1 MNTHPWRPVRRFAAP
16 LIGLLSALYLV
27 PGALAQPRYSNLTW
41 VDRTGKVIETVGA
54 PGEYRGVDVSPDGR
68 RVAAHTHTGAGG
80 DVWLFARN
88 GEGTRLVAEATGV
101 QDNAHPIFSPD
112 GTKVVYSSL
121 RDGVSGLYVRA
132 VDGSG
137 GEERVHSSGR
147 TVVPMSW
154 SPDGRFIVFWEN
166 TGFEW
171 VLPLAGDRTPVRLI
185 AGDNGQSS
193 HSQISPDGK
202 WVVYNAGGNIWVRGF
217 PNGAK
222 AVQVSVENGSFPRW
236 RGDSREI
243 YYTSAVSFGMIM
255 AAAVTPTADSIE
267 VAKPRPLFDSEYINF
282 GHPSNYHTF
291 AVSPDGQRFLIP
303 RPEPDTLVVLDRE
316 GRSRTLDTDNWGDPH
331 VSPDGKRVAAI
342 RGNRSVWVMDIA
354 SGDRRQIGKLNGPQD
369 FAVSVAWSRDSQQV
383 AFIALDLAIGK
394 DVLYLANA
402 NGGAEPKQLRT
413 FEGVG
418 GQLLGFTP
426 DGGSLIYFSSQ
437 AAGDTLLRIPLA
449 ADAAPVQLARGST
462 GMQGPRLSPD
472 GRHLA
477 YHTSANNKNEIW
489 VRPLGETGELGLPVR
504 VGDGLGMTTWRADG
518 SELNYVG
525 PKREFMAASV
535 RTSPTVAIG
544 APRRL
549 FDLPTAIPVAAGF
562 DGRGDVNSDGS
573 AVVLT
578 VPPRMPPLPQQEMRV
593 VDRTGKV
600 VATPGEAGNFFGRP
614 MLSPDGKKVAAGI
627 TKPLDDIF
635 ELWVFDLEAN
645 TGKLLFADR
654 NASSW
659 IWSEDGKELIYVSQD
674 FSTGE
679 GGGIYRR
686 KADGS
691 GTPELLY
698 RHYAGTGFNLID
710 WSADGNF
717 VLFMSGGVLNVL
729 RLDRQPREP
738 VELIREEFTVAQALL
753 SPDNR
758 FIAFTSDETRPLN
771 AWVWTFDADKIAVGP
786 ASEKLKLTT
795 DGAGGPLSWGWG
807 RNGHEVTYRNAG
819 TVGAVAIATSGTVSA
834 EPPRVLFRHPEAAGP
849 ASASRNGERWVF
861 IAPAVDRR

>member
-1 MNTHPWRPVRRFAAP
+1 
-16 LIGLLSALYLV
+16 LISALCLV
-27 PGALAQPRYSNLTW
+27 PAALAQPRYSNLTW
-41 VDRTGKVIETVGA
+41 VDRTGKVIETIG
-54 PGEYRGVDVSPDGR
+54 PGEYRGLDVSPDGR
-68 RVAAHTHTGAGG
+68 RVGAHTHSGAGG
-80 DVWLFARN
+80 DVWLFERD

-101 QDNAHPIFSPD
+101 QDNQHPIFSPD

-121 RDGVSGLYVRA
+121 RDGVSGLYIRA

-147 TVVPMSW
+147 TIVPMSW

-202 WVVYNAGGNIWVRGF
+202 WVAYNAGGNIWVRGF
-217 PNGAK
+217 PDGAK
-222 AVQVSVENGSFPRW
+222 AVQVSSETGLFPRW
-236 RGDSREI
+236 RGDGREI
-243 YYTSAVSFGMIM
+243 YYTSAASFGLIM
-255 AAAVTPTADSIE
+255 AAAVTPTPDSIE
-267 VAKPRPLFDSEYINF
+267 VAKPQPLFDTEYINF

-369 FAVSVAWSRDSQQV
+369 FAVSLAWSRDGEQV
-383 AFIALDLAIGK
+383 AFVALDLAIGK

-402 NGGAEPKQLRT
+402 NGGAEAKQLRT
-413 FEGVG
+413 FEGVA

-437 AAGDTLLRIPLA
+437 VAGDTLLRIPLVG
-449 ADAAPVQLARGST
+449 DAAPVELARGTT
-462 GMQGPRLSPD
+462 GMLGPRLSPD
-472 GRHLA
+472 GQRLA
-477 YHTSANNKNEIW
+477 YHTNANNKNEIW
-489 VRPLGETGELGLPVR
+489 VRPLGETGELGTPVR
-504 VGDGLGMTTWRADG
+504 VGDGLGMTTWRANG
-518 SELNYVG
+518 SELYYAG
-525 PKREFMAASV
+525 PKREFMTASV
-535 RTSPTVAIG
+535 RTSPTLAIG

-562 DGRGDVNSDGS
+562 DRRGDVNSDGR

-614 MLSPDGKKVAAGI
+614 MLSPDGTKVAAGI

-635 ELWVFDLEAN
+635 ELWLFDLEAD
-645 TGKLLFADR
+645 TGKRLFADR
-654 NASSW
+654 NVNSW
-659 IWSEDGKELIYVSQD
+659 IWSEDGTELIYVTQD
-674 FSTGE
+674 FNSGE
-679 GGGIYRR
+679 GGGIFRR

-698 RHYAGTGFNLID
+698 RHYPGTGFNLID
-710 WSADGNF
+710 WSADGRF
-717 VLFMSGGVLNVL
+717 VLFMSGGVLNVVA
-729 RLDRQPREP
+729 LDRQPREP

-753 SPDNR
+753 SQDSR

-771 AWVWTFDADKIAVGP
+771 AWLWSFNPTP
-786 ASEKLKLTT
+786 S
-795 DGAGGPLSWGWG
+795 
-807 RNGHEVTYRNAG
+807 R
-819 TVGAVAIATSGTVSA
+819 SA
-834 EPPRVLFRHPEAAGP
+834 PTR
-849 ASASRNGERWVF
+849 SCN
-861 IAPAVDRR
+861 